1 MKTDYKTIGFFYIF
15 TTMYAQLGDI
25 RFEGQKG
32 FSSFSHERGVNYVQ
46 HERIKGKPRLQHVGD
61 NLDTV
66 SFDMYLHADF
76 TNPEQDIEALNLAM
90 ENNRVMMLLLGNGKI
105 VGNFVV
111 PSFSQTTSFTDPF
124 GNLISATL
132 SVNLLEVFYE
142 DPLRD
147 AIQRAIADSFA
158 TQLRNSNVRTVL
170 PAKLSNGMG
179 LTADIGKMETSGKL
193 VNQYIATASANTA
206 QFDTFSDRINS
217 TLDSIEGNISS
228 VQNRLSE
235 AQNLYDLAVNLP
247 SALEAV
253 YTRVQNLRAV
263 MPISDINDVKIL
275 GGQLS
280 GAISTAKTASI
291 GISNNSIIRR
301 V

>member
-1 MKTDYKTIGFFYIF
+1 
-15 TTMYAQLGDI
+15 MYAQLGDI

-32 FSSFSHERGVNYVQ
+32 FSSFSHERGVNYAQ

-61 NLDTV
+61 NLDTI
-66 SFDMYLHADF
+66 SFDMYLHSEF

-90 ENNRVMMLLLGNGKI
+90 QNNRVMMLLLGNGKI

-111 PSFSQTTSFTDPF
+111 PTFSQTNSFTDPV

-132 SVNLLEVFYE
+132 SVSLLEVFYE

-147 AIQRAIADSFA
+147 AIQKAIADSFA
-158 TQLRNSNVRTVL
+158 TELRNSNVRSVL
-170 PAKLSNGMG
+170 PAKLSKGMG

-206 QFDTFSDRINS
+206 QFDTFSDRITS
-217 TLDSIEGNISS
+217 TLDSIESSISS
-228 VQNRLSE
+228 VQSRLSE
-235 AQNLYDLAVNLP
+235 AQDLYNLATNLP
-247 SALEAV
+247 SALDSV

-263 MPISDINDVKIL
+263 MPISDINEVRIL
-275 GGQLS
+275 GSQLS
-280 GAISTAKTASI
+280 GSISTAKTASV